1 MKKRVI
7 ALLLVALLAVF
18 PSLAQYN
25 SEFASSG
32 AREDLRLGVQAY
44 HRGRYSEALLLFEKA
59 LAFSPDEP
67 LISYWL
73 GRSYAK
79 SGFGATALRV
89 WEGLLARPDVPP
101 FLRSK
106 VETLKGQRDLDLE
119 LTEEPR
125 FVEAARFEGRVG
137 KTTYFL
143 RPSALLPERDGSLL
157 VVAHGSN
164 EIVRIDP
171 NGVIRERE
179 RGGLSGFD
187 RPYGI
192 ASLPNGE
199 RFVTE
204 FNGDRITRLGSGP
217 ALSFGGKGRG
227 DGQLIGPQY
236 AVCDEDGYLY
246 VTDYGNARV
255 VKFDPEGKFVLS
267 FGGKLD
273 DFPGFAS
280 PTGLAE
286 LNGTLYVADSF
297 RKAIYEFDIS
307 GNYVGTLASG
317 ELHAPE
323 GLAFWR
329 KDSALLVADT
339 DRVVSLD
346 LESERVT
353 QLYRSG
359 DRRARFVDAV
369 ADYNGNLLACD
380 FDSSAVLVLTEA
392 PLLAAGYDVEIE
404 RVDSS
409 AFPKVT
415 VDLSVRDREGLPV
428 VGLAAPNFHLTER
441 IKTTSSSDERG
452 KTVIRKVES
461 IAPVKDMELV
471 GSGSHPSPFKTVLL
485 GERSASME
493 EYRDEAR
500 DALTDLYN
508 SLARAGAASV
518 AFVGAGSAP
527 SLEVA
532 PGSDL
537 AALTRAILA
546 RDPRASGGSS
556 GRFDLALRLAATS
569 LLPTSGRDSVV
580 YLGTGAIDETSFSG
594 TTISELASFLRGN
607 GIRFFAVILGD
618 SSPSNSLRYLASETG
633 GSIYSSSRPRGL
645 GDLAADIGGGPCGR
659 YRLSFSSKAD
669 PGFGLGY
676 LSVGAE
682 AYLYKKSGKDE
693 LGYYAPL
700 Q

>member
-1 MKKRVI
+1 MKKRII
-7 ALLLVALLAVF
+7 ALLFVALVAAL

-44 HRGRYSEALLLFEKA
+44 HRGRYSESLLLFEKA

-73 GRSYAK
+73 GRAYSK
-79 SGFGATALRV
+79 SGYGATALRV

-106 VETLKGQRDLDLE
+106 VETLRGQRDLDLE
-119 LTEEPR
+119 LTDEPR
-125 FVEAARFEGRVG
+125 YVEAARFEGRVG

-171 NGVIRERE
+171 NGLIKQRE
-179 RGGLSGFD
+179 RGGLTGFD
-187 RPYGI
+187 RPFGI
-192 ASLPNGE
+192 ASLPSGE

-204 FNGDRITRLGSGP
+204 FNGDRVTRLGSGP

-246 VTDYGNARV
+246 VTDYGNSRV
-255 VKFDPEGKFVLS
+255 VKFDPDGKFVLS
-267 FGGKLD
+267 FGSKLD
-273 DFPGFAS
+273 DFPGFTS

-297 RKAIYEFDIS
+297 RKAIYEFDLS

-323 GLAFWR
+323 GLSFWR
-329 KDSALLVADT
+329 KDSALLVSDT

-353 QLYRSG
+353 QLYHSP
-359 DRRARFVDAV
+359 DRKARFVDAV

-404 RVDSS
+404 RIDSS

-415 VDLSVRDREGLPV
+415 VDVSVRDREGLPV
-428 VGLAAPNFHLTER
+428 VGLGLLNFHLTER
-441 IKTTSSSDERG
+441 IKTTTSTDERG
-452 KTVIRKVES
+452 KTVIKKTES
-461 IAPVKDMELV
+461 IIPVKDLELT
-471 GSGSHPSPFKTVLL
+471 GSGSRPSPFKTVIL
-485 GERSASME
+485 GERSQSME
-493 EYRDEAR
+493 DYRDEAR

-508 SLARAGAASV
+508 GLAKAGAASV
-518 AFVGAGSAP
+518 AFVGGGASPA
-527 SLEVA
+527 LEVGPSA
-532 PGSDL
+532 DL
-537 AALTRAILA
+537 PALTRALLTQAPSAA
-546 RDPRASGGSS
+546 RPGK
-556 GRFDLALRLAATS
+556 FDLALRLAATS
-569 LLPTSGRDSVV
+569 LLPTSPRDSVV
-580 YLGTGAIDETSFSG
+580 YIGTGAIDETSFTG
-594 TTISELASFLRGN
+594 TTLSELAAFLRSN

-618 SSPSNSLRYLASETG
+618 ASPSASLRYLSSETDG
-633 GSIYSSSRPRGL
+633 AIYAASRPRGL
-645 GDLAADIGGGPCGR
+645 TDLAADIATGPCGR
-659 YRLSFSSKAD
+659 YRLSFTARAD
-669 PGFGLGY
+669 SGFGLGY
-676 LSVGAE
+676 LSLGAE

>member
-1 MKKRVI
+1 MKKRIIV
-7 ALLLVALLAVF
+7 LLIVALAAAL
-18 PSLAQYN
+18 PSGAQYN

-44 HRGRYSEALLLFEKA
+44 HRGRYSESLLLFEKA

-73 GRSYAK
+73 GRAYSK
-79 SGFGATALRV
+79 SGYGATALRA
-89 WEGLLARPDVPP
+89 WEGLLGRPDVPP

-119 LTEEPR
+119 LTDEPR
-125 FVEAARFEGRVG
+125 YVEAARFEGRVG

-164 EIVRIDP
+164 EIVRINP
-171 NGVIRERE
+171 NGVIKERE

-187 RPYGI
+187 RPFGI

-204 FNGDRITRLGSGP
+204 FNGDRVTRLGSGP

-227 DGQLIGPQY
+227 QGQLIGPQY

-255 VKFDPEGKFVLS
+255 VKFDPDGKFVLS
-267 FGGKLD
+267 FGAKLD
-273 DFPGFAS
+273 DFPGFTS

-286 LNGTLYVADSF
+286 LGGTLYVADSF
-297 RKAIYEFDIS
+297 RKAIYEFDLS
-307 GNYVGTLASG
+307 GNYVGVLASG

-323 GLAFWR
+323 GLSFWR
-329 KDSALLVADT
+329 KDSALLVSDT

-353 QLYRSG
+353 QLYSSPGRK
-359 DRRARFVDAV
+359 ARFVDAV

-404 RVDSS
+404 RIDSS

-415 VDLSVRDREGLPV
+415 VDVSVRDREGLPV
-428 VGLAAPNFHLTER
+428 VGLGAPNFHLTER
-441 IKTTSSSDERG
+441 IKATTSSDERG
-452 KTVIRKVES
+452 KTVIKKVES
-461 IAPVKDMELV
+461 IIPVKDLELIGE
-471 GSGSHPSPFKTVLL
+471 GSRPSAFKTVIV
-485 GERSASME
+485 GERSEAME
-493 EYRDEAR
+493 DYRDEAR

-508 SLARAGAASV
+508 GLAKAGAASV
-518 AFVGAGSAP
+518 AFVGGGVSPA
-527 SLEVA
+527 LEVA
-532 PGSDL
+532 PGADL
-537 AALTRAILA
+537 SALTRAILT
-546 RDPRASGGSS
+546 RDPRAAARP

-569 LLPTSGRDSVV
+569 LLPTSPRDSVV
-580 YLGTGAIDETSFSG
+580 YIGTGAIDETSFTG
-594 TTISELASFLRGN
+594 TTLSELAAFLRSN

-618 SSPSNSLRYLASETG
+618 ASPSASLRYLSSETDG
-633 GSIYSSSRPRGL
+633 AIYSASRPRGL
-645 GDLAADIGGGPCGR
+645 GDLAADVASGPCGR
-659 YRLSFSSKAD
+659 YCLSFSSKAD

-676 LSVGAE
+676 LSIGAE

-693 LGYYAPL
+693 LGYYAPM